1 MQRRRVWMRRITK
14 ATATVAV
21 GGLLGFLVPTVAAD
35 FSAKP
40 QVESGTA
47 TESPVARSFI
57 DAYVS
62 DDQPTLER
70 FNASAD
76 TKLKAARFKAEYQ
89 KVDPPVHLGSWIIG
103 GGITLHA
110 YASHVVDG
118 SGADDQLA
126 WRVLTV
132 AGNAAIIN
140 PPPSVQTP

>member
-47 TESPVARSFI
+47 TESPVARTFI

-76 TKLKAARFKAEYQ
+76 TSSRRRASR
-89 KVDPPVHLGSWIIG
+89 PSTRRSIRPSTSG
-103 GGITLHA
+103 GGSSA
-110 YASHVVDG
+110 AG
-118 SGADDQLA
+118 SRSTPTHHTSSMAVARTTSSPGAC
-126 WRVLTV
+126 
-132 AGNAAIIN
+132 
-140 PPPSVQTP
+140 